1 VEDRE
6 LNERVAALERRVQL
20 LEDHVAVLRLI
31 NSWGP
36 AVDTG
41 TSQAAGALFD
51 EDGVLESD
59 LSHLE
64 GPAAIVAMVESDGQ
78 QALIRQGCAHVQTA
92 PLINVEGDQAT
103 AIAYSQVYLHTENGH
118 EVWRVS
124 ANQWIFRR
132 TSEGWRVTRRVNRVI
147 DGNPA
152 SHAILVRGLDRPK
165 GWTPRHQQTG

>member
-1 VEDRE
+1 VEDGE
-6 LNERVAALERRVQL
+6 LNERVAILERRVQM
-20 LEDHVAVLRLI
+20 LEDHLAVLRLI

-51 EDGVLESD
+51 EHGVLDSD
-59 LSHLE
+59 LSRLD
-64 GPAAIVAMVESDGQ
+64 GPVAVVAMVESDAQ

-92 PLINVEGDQAT
+92 PLITVDGDRAR

-124 ANQWIFRR
+124 ANQWGFRR
-132 TSEGWRVTRRVNRVI
+132 TSDGWRVTRRMNRVI

-152 SHAILVRGLDRPK
+152 AHAILVRGLDGPAA
-165 GWTPRHQQTG
+165 